1 MNSLQVITHAKI
13 ITPLETIEEGY
24 LQIQDGV
31 IIAAGSMDELE
42 IPTGAVCLD
51 AQGLLV
57 SPGWIDAHTH
67 GGNGF
72 DYMNCS
78 PKEVEEILLWLA
90 STGVTGVLP
99 TLASAPFEA
108 QIQMIQKLTTIQQK
122 HPKGAAILGLHL
134 EGPYLSMERRGAQP
148 AAAIRPPSVDE
159 MQQLLNVADHQI
171 RLVTLAPEIPGAVD
185 LIRFL
190 SQQGVVVSCGHS
202 EATLEQFNAATR
214 AGLNRVAHTFNGM
227 PPLHHREPGIL
238 GGALSNEDVYCELTL
253 DGIHVHPLVASLLVQ
268 WKGYDRVVLI
278 TDATQAAG
286 LADGI
291 YIRPGNRKI
300 IVKNGEARLESGTLA
315 GSVLTM
321 HQAVKNA
328 VKLLHLSLEN
338 AVRMASLTAAASLGL
353 ADHKGTIEVG
363 KDADL
368 VIMQEDLSIL
378 LTLVKGNVVYQTSA
392 TNRDLGFRSI

>member
-1 MNSLQVITHAKI
+1 MNPLQVITHAKI
-13 ITPLETIEEGY
+13 ITPLQTIEEGY
-24 LQIQDGV
+24 LQIQNGV
-31 IIAAGSMDELE
+31 ITKVGLMDEFE
-42 IPTGAVCLD
+42 PSSGAACLD

-57 SPGWIDAHTH
+57 GPGWIDAHTH
-67 GGNGF
+67 GGIGF

-78 PKEVEEILLWLA
+78 PQEVEEILLWLA

-99 TLASAPFEA
+99 TLASAPFED
-108 QIQMIQKLTTIQQK
+108 QIHMIQKLIAVQK
-122 HPKGAAILGLHL
+122 KQSKGAAILGLHL

-159 MQQLLNVADHQI
+159 MQKLLAVADHQI
-171 RLVTLAPEIPGAVD
+171 RLVTLAPELPGAVE

-202 EATLEQFNAATR
+202 EATLEQFNAAAK

-238 GGALSNEDVYCELTL
+238 GGALSNQAVYCELTL

-268 WKGYDRVVLI
+268 WKGYDRVVFI
-278 TDATQAAG
+278 TDAMQAAG

-300 IVKNGEARLESGTLA
+300 IVKDGEARMESGTLA

-321 HQAVKNA
+321 QQAVKNA
-328 VKLLHLSLEN
+328 VKLLNLSPEN
-338 AVRMASLTAAASLGL
+338 ALRMASLTAAASLGL

-368 VIMQEDLSIL
+368 VIMQEDLSVF
-378 LTLVKGNVVYQTSA
+378 LTMVKGNVVYQTGEI
-392 TNRDLGFRSI
+392 N